1 MRKNIQKIFE
11 SKKIPA
17 GTLVTWHANGNG
29 VDLNQNT
36 PYNPKLEAIRN
47 GEHKYSLYRY
57 DDIETTIPG
66 PIGCPTKHK
75 DFEYEGENKALLKF
89 LLELKNNKNINL
101 CAFFNYHS
109 TGGLVYYKPCAE
121 YKNLKE
127 PYVMS
132 HIEIEKI
139 YNKKIAELYSSK
151 TNYKLI
157 ENEPSLTCFNDLIR
171 LQIPGD
177 MLIELSVTPGNPL
190 GPLIDETYNKTI
202 EDNIEALSFTIPKLK
217 KLNEIKMEFIEKI
230 ESRKISEDA
239 NER

>member
-1 MRKNIQKIFE
+1 MFHWYWK
-11 SKKIPA
+11 
-17 GTLVTWHANGNG
+17 T
-29 VDLNQNT
+29 
-36 PYNPKLEAIRN
+36 
-47 GEHKYSLYRY
+47 
-57 DDIETTIPG
+57 
-66 PIGCPTKHK
+66 
-75 DFEYEGENKALLKF
+75 
-89 LLELKNNKNINL
+89 
-101 CAFFNYHS
+101 
-109 TGGLVYYKPCAE
+109 
-121 YKNLKE
+121 
-127 PYVMS
+127 
-132 HIEIEKI
+132 IEKI